1 MTDRLAPVEV
11 SVELRRDLM
20 QRDTFKR
27 AVESILSTEGNR
39 RAYWRAVRVE
49 HALHGVFTAREL
61 VGLAAML
68 DSSVGRQYWGDVF
81 PAGRFSDLPSA
92 PRVTRNTVAQAAA
105 ALEGRL
111 LALWPA
117 GQPENPDCKLAAD
130 THYSPEQVRK
140 ALERTLAALGL
151 AGLSRRGRYAHRSA
165 GSTKVELE
173 QQARRRVH
181 AEAAQ
186 RRRAHAKGLAWIK
199 NPGGET
205 AWDVATPAQREGA
218 VDLERA
224 ALLDDLRAGVID
236 ANTHERHLTALAE
249 LLATSVPGL
258 R

>member
-1 MTDRLAPVEV
+1 
-11 SVELRRDLM
+11 
-20 QRDTFKR
+20 
-27 AVESILSTEGNR
+27 
-39 RAYWRAVRVE
+39 
-49 HALHGVFTAREL
+49 LHGVFTAGEL
-61 VGLAAML
+61 SGLAAML
-68 DSSVGRQYWGDVF
+68 DSLAGRQYWGDVV
-81 PAGRFSDLPSA
+81 PLGRFSDLPDG

-117 GQPENPDCKLAAD
+117 GQQENPDRKLATE

-165 GSTKVELE
+165 GSTKVELK
-173 QQARRRVH
+173 QQARRREH

-186 RRRAHAKGLAWIK
+186 RRRARAKGLAWIK
-199 NPGGET
+199 DPGGET

-218 VDLERA
+218 ADLERA
-224 ALLDDLRAGVID
+224 ALLDDLRAGAID
-236 ANTHERHLTALAE
+236 ADTHRARLAALTQE
-249 LLATSVPGL
+249 IL